1 MSGEKHD
8 SGFMAGLVFGAIV
21 GGAMALLLG
30 GEEGDEVRNNLRKK
44 GKLFF
49 KNLGLLVDGTMG
61 EGLETIEESKDE
73 VKTVVEETTEEVKK
87 AVDTIKDEGKRS
99 ARRFFLRAG
108 KKLS

>member
-1 MSGEKHD
+1 MSGNKHD

-21 GGAMALLLG
+21 GGTMALFLG
-30 GEEGDEVRNNLRKK
+30 GEEGDEVRKNLRKK

-49 KNLGLLVDGTMG
+49 ENLGLLVEETVG
-61 EGLETIEESKDE
+61 EGLGVVGESKE
-73 VKTVVEETTEEVKK
+73 EMKTVVEESREEVKK
-87 AVDTIKDEGKRS
+87 AVETIKDEGKES

>member
-21 GGAMALLLG
+21 GGTMALFLG
-30 GEEGDEVRNNLRKK
+30 GEEGDEVRKNLRKK

-49 KNLGLLVDGTMG
+49 KNLGLLVDETVG
-61 EGLETIEESKDE
+61 EGLEVIGESKE
-73 VKTVVEETTEEVKK
+73 EMKAVVTEGEEEVKK
-87 AVDTIKDEGKRS
+87 AVEAIKDEGKKS
-99 ARRFFLRAG
+99 VRRFFLRAG